1 MLARLLRRLLL
12 SQAVAGAL
20 LGGWLWRQTGASFW
34 FVAIF
39 AIGLPLT
46 VAGIV
51 ILTTAIKSRA
61 PGAPAAWWRSVVSE
75 CLTGI
80 RVFMLMQPW
89 AKGTPTVQ
97 RELST
102 GVASRVPVVLVHG
115 YICNHRV
122 WDRMVAHLRRAGHPV
137 LAIDLEPLFASID
150 DYAPL
155 LDRAVAELSH
165 QTGATRVALVG
176 HSMGG
181 LAIRAWLR
189 VHGTAHVATVITL
202 GSPHAGTQLDPHPK
216 TPNGQQMA
224 WGSRWLQDLATSET
238 NATRSLMHIGLTPQD
253 NIVYPQRDQVLP
265 GVPVTVFDG
274 RGHLELC
281 LDQAVMDWVTQ
292 VLEACSSPDN

>member
-20 LGGWLWRQTGASFW
+20 LGGWLCRQTGASFW
-34 FVAIF
+34 FVGLS
-39 AIGLPLT
+39 AIGLPLM
-46 VAGIV
+46 VAGSV
-51 ILTTAIKSRA
+51 SLTTAIKSRA

-75 CLTGI
+75 YLAGI

-89 AKGTPTVQ
+89 AQGQPAVQ
-97 RELST
+97 RELTT
-102 GVASRVPVVLVHG
+102 GVAARVPVVLVHG
-115 YICNHRV
+115 YICNHRI
-122 WDRMVAHLRRAGHPV
+122 WDRMAEHLRRAGHPV
-137 LAIDLEPLFASID
+137 LAIDLEPLFTSID

-155 LDRAVAELSH
+155 VDRAVTALRY

-202 GSPHAGTQLDPHPK
+202 GSPHAGTQLDPHAK
-216 TPNGQQMA
+216 TQNGRQMA
-224 WGSRWLQDLATSET
+224 WGSRWLQDLSASET
-238 NATRSLMHIGLTPQD
+238 AATRRLMHIGLTPQD

-265 GVPVTVFDG
+265 GVPVTVFNG
-274 RGHLELC
+274 LGHLELC
-281 LDQAVMDWVTQ
+281 LDQAVMAWVAQ